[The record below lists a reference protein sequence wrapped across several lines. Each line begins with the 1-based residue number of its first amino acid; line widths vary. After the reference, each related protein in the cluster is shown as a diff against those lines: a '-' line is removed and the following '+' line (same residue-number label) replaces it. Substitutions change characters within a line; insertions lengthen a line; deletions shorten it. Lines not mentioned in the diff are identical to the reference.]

1 MTSPLAPRIQEHELA
16 LLVLE
21 YLEDNS
27 TKFPNALKYFQ
38 QESGDMLR
46 NVIRVKKV
54 KSLENIMNEYF
65 KLLHFDATNRSF
77 VLQHSTLLQRRLRGT
92 LENLTKFLGYYKT
105 VREVRDSLH
114 VQLSGSATSYPPQGA
129 IETGSKAH
137 TVTHTNSK
145 SVSRVDVMRH
155 HSSALR
161 AARGALE
168 SSSTTLT
175 IDEPAT
181 ATSSD
186 SSNITR
192 LSRST
197 SGGSSRKRKSQVP
210 QQWGGSPKKTK
221 YNESNARRSKNNLLN
236 TPIDHINKDDF
247 LQSMIN
253 QAPAVARIINSQ
265 VIQQMQGQQPQNGNE
280 DKTNLKDITL
290 SDTDAHELIEMFNGD
305 CTQDPNIVE
314 FSSADAIINNPG
326 IAEVIRAS
334 CNNAYLH
341 KNTSAENTDYDSSEA
356 IHSIE
361 STKAKGGLVVSN
373 PFEFDDAAVA
383 EEVSNTSVDT

>member
-1 MTSPLAPRIQEHELA
+1 MASPLAPRIQEHELA

-38 QESGDMLR
+38 QESGDLLR

-65 KLLHFDATNRSF
+65 KLLHFDATNRAF

-92 LENLTKFLGYYKT
+92 LENLTNFLGYYKT

-114 VQLSGSATSYPPQGA
+114 PQLSGSTTSSYPLHSG
-129 IETGSKAH
+129 IETGSQPH
-137 TVTHTNSK
+137 SDTNTNFNTDN
-145 SVSRVDVMRH
+145 RADVMRH

-161 AARGALE
+161 AARGALQNARANVE
-168 SSSTTLT
+168 ESTTNN
-175 IDEPAT
+175 
-181 ATSSD
+181 
-186 SSNITR
+186 SNVAN
-192 LSRST
+192 LNQ
-197 SGGSSRKRKSQVP
+197 SGNHGSSRKRKSRAP
-210 QQWGGSPKKTK
+210 QQWRGSPKKVK
-221 YNESNARRSKNNLLN
+221 YSESSGTRSKNNLLN

-265 VIQQMQGQQPQNGNE
+265 VIQQLQDQQHQNDNRN
-280 DKTNLKDITL
+280 KTNSKDIALT
-290 SDTDAHELIEMFNGD
+290 DTDAHELIEMFNGD
-305 CTQDPNIVE
+305 SLQDPNIVE
-314 FSSADAIINNPG
+314 SSSADAILSNPG

-334 CNNAYLH
+334 CNNASLH
-341 KNTSAENTDYDSSEA
+341 KHASIETTENDTSEVLQ
-356 IHSIE
+356 SIE
-361 STKAKGGLVVSN
+361 SIQEKPGPVISN
-373 PFEFDDAAVA
+373 PFEFDDAVVA
-383 EEVSNTSVDT
+383 EEVSNTSVES